1 MADQDRTRYKF
12 FSTLLKT
19 PQLKVSSFFE
29 QEEAYNA
36 TQWQEIPT
44 IAS

>member
-1 MADQDRTRYKF
+1 MTCLFAISARGHVADLLRY
-12 FSTLLKT
+12 
-19 PQLKVSSFFE
+19 VFE

>member
-1 MADQDRTRYKF
+1 MADQDRIPQ
-12 FSTLLKT
+12 LKT
-19 PQLKVSSFFE
+19 LQLKVSSFFE